1 MNNNQD
7 EDRKD
12 PTEFVYD
19 KNDKDNRK
27 SNIEENMLKQM
38 QDRWKKKKKK
48 DKKNSRMKKPTNNRI
63 KYLWRRSKR

>member
-19 KNDKDNRK
+19 KNDKDNRM
-27 SNIEENMLKQM
+27 SNREENTLKQM
-38 QDRWKKKKKK
+38 QDRWKRKKK
-48 DKKNSRMKKPTNNRI
+48 DKKNS
-63 KYLWRRSKR
+63 